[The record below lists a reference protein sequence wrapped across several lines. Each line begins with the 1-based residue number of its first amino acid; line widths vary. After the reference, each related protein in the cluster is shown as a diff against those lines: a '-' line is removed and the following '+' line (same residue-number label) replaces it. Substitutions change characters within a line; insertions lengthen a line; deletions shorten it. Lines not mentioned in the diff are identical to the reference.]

1 MFGRPRRS
9 PSPAPLIR
17 GRRHGRRDAR
27 SSITGPGLADPNG
40 RVARF
45 EVQARAAVELLQSLL
60 PDELQGVNF
69 GFQTVPATVGDGE
82 FPMLYSTDR
91 ASRTIVLYRL
101 PIQRTRGLHVD
112 DEEHRRYF
120 VEHCA
125 YRAVCEYLG
134 REPWELLPGRFD
146 HF

>member
-1 MFGRPRRS
+1 MFGRPRKTTSR
-9 PSPAPLIR
+9 APIHR

-27 SSITGPGLADPNG
+27 SSITGPGLPDPNG
-40 RVARF
+40 RVTRF
-45 EVQARAAVELLQSLL
+45 EVYARGAVELLQSLL

-69 GFQTVPATVGDGE
+69 GFQTVPSTVGTGE
-82 FPMLYSTDR
+82 FPMLFSVDR
-91 ASRTIVLYRL
+91 PGQTVVLYRL

-125 YRAVCEYLG
+125 YLAVCEYLG
-134 REPWELLPGRFD
+134 RDPWDLLPGRFE